1 MSVLGAMNLPFKLM
15 AHLIGSSFGLAR
27 GPRRRFAPSL
37 IFRGV
42 LFSNGGTSTSLSL
55 LGFIEALPQVAGT
68 QHHHVAEPE
77 GQERGVEVP
86 DLRRGHVRN
95 AKMLSRLTQRLGSVR
110 IVKCIEKVHISTA
123 RQVRV
128 VVKYP
133 LNFASGFKMP
143 LMIK

>member
-1 MSVLGAMNLPFKLM
+1 MQFSVLSVTVLRTVSMSVLRAMNLPFKLM

-42 LFSNGGTSTSLSL
+42 LFSNGGTFSSL
-55 LGFIEALPQVAGT
+55 LLFGFLEALSQVAGT

-86 DLRRGHVRN
+86 DLRREGMRGT
-95 AKMLSRLTQRLGSVR
+95 R
-110 IVKCIEKVHISTA
+110 KC
-123 RQVRV
+123 
-128 VVKYP
+128 
-133 LNFASGFKMP
+133 
-143 LMIK
+143 